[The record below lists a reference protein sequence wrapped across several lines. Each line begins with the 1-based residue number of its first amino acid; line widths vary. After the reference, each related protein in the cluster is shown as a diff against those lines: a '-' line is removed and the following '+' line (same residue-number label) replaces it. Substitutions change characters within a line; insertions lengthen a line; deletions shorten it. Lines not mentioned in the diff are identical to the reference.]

1 MTQVLGSLILAAA
14 MGAGAMGQAAV
25 PAWCRTLPRPEYKS
39 LERVPVK
46 DGWFEV
52 YRVAPDTFAIY
63 EPHQSEETIS
73 YLIVGRTRA
82 MLFDTGM
89 GIGNLKALTVEL
101 TRLPIVVLNSHTHN
115 DHVGD
120 NWQFDTVYSMDTSF
134 SRRNAQGSREA
145 AQAEIRPGETCGT
158 LPTGFDPKAY
168 ATRPWKITSF
178 VHDGEW
184 IDLGGRRLQ
193 IIATPGHTPD
203 AISLFEPEK
212 GLLFT
217 GDTFYPGT
225 IWLYRP
231 ETDLAAYDRSVRRL
245 AALAPEVK
253 IVLGAH
259 NVPVAS
265 PSVLRQLVVAFETV
279 RAGKIAPEPAG
290 TGKVTYKVGDI
301 SFLMRAP

>member
-1 MTQVLGSLILAAA
+1 

-52 YRVAPDTFAIY
+52 YLGRPEDVGHLWTA
-63 EPHQSEETIS
+63 SVRKTIS
-73 YLIVGRTRA
+73 YLIVGRLWA

-101 TRLPIVVLNSHTHN
+101 TRLPIVVLDSHTHN

-158 LPTGFDPKAY
+158 LPTGFDPKAMRRVRGKLHPSSTMASGSIWEGGGY
-168 ATRPWKITSF
+168 RLLPRQVTRRTLSRC
-178 VHDGEW
+178 
-184 IDLGGRRLQ
+184 LSLRR
-193 IIATPGHTPD
+193 GCC
-203 AISLFEPEK
+203 S
-212 GLLFT
+212 
-217 GDTFYPGT
+217 PGT
-225 IWLYRP
+225 RFIRGRFGCIVRKQIWQRTTARCGGWQHWL
-231 ETDLAAYDRSVRRL
+231 RR
-245 AALAPEVK
+245 
-253 IVLGAH
+253 
-259 NVPVAS
+259 
-265 PSVLRQLVVAFETV
+265 
-279 RAGKIAPEPAG
+279 
-290 TGKVTYKVGDI
+290 
-301 SFLMRAP
+301 